1 MKVIGLTGGIGT
13 GKSTAAKYLVDKGF
27 AHIDADKIG
36 AEITADGS
44 PVLKTLDE
52 VFGPEGEMGVP
63 GTAILDENGN
73 LNRKALASVVFTD
86 SKKTDKLNSI
96 MFSKI
101 IADIHDKLDTMKGQG
116 VNAVL
121 LDAPLLFEAG
131 VDTLCDSVV
140 LITADKD
147 TKIQRVCK
155 RDGVTPEDV
164 KNRIDKQ
171 LDDSEK
177 IKKSDYIIDNSSD
190 LDNLHKQLEEIYK
203 IVVDKY

>member
-52 VFGPEGEMGVP
+52 VFGTEGEMGVP

-101 IADIHDKLDTMKGQG
+101 IADIHEKLDTMKGQG

>member
-1 MKVIGLTGGIGT
+1 
-13 GKSTAAKYLVDKGF
+13 
-27 AHIDADKIG
+27 
-36 AEITADGS
+36 
-44 PVLKTLDE
+44 
-52 VFGPEGEMGVP
+52 
-63 GTAILDENGN
+63 
-73 LNRKALASVVFTD
+73 
-86 SKKTDKLNSI
+86 
-96 MFSKI
+96 
-101 IADIHDKLDTMKGQG
+101 MKGQG

-171 LDDSEK
+171 LDASEK